1 MHTYQPSLQHVQ
13 FDVRSPRQ
21 ERKKERILIFT
32 EEEHLMGGGRGL
44 NKARKAAD
52 SLPFLTLPPFLT
64 PHHTSVSLEF
74 KP

>member
-1 MHTYQPSLQHVQ
+1 MHTYQPSLQHVK
-13 FDVRSPRQ
+13 FDVRFPS
-21 ERKKERILIFT
+21 KKGKKRILIFT
-32 EEEHLMGGGRGL
+32 KEEHLMGGGRGL

-74 KP
+74 KA